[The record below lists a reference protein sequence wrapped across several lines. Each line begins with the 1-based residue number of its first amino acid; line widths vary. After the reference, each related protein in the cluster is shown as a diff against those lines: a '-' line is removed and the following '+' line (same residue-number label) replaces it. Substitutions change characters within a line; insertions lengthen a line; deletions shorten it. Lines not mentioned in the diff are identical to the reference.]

1 MSNPSQHNTRSNKQ
15 QNEEDAE
22 AGSVLSHVKVPP
34 PTDTLVLLTQ
44 AFTSLLVSTEE
55 RRKEEKER
63 RKFEDARLR
72 QWEST
77 EKDRQARLEYL
88 ETANAGREGAA
99 REAQAM
105 VAATRESSAPSRPI
119 LLEETKHPSD
129 ATQIG

>member
-1 MSNPSQHNTRSNKQ
+1 MRKML
-15 QNEEDAE
+15 E
-22 AGSVLSHVKVPP
+22 AGSVLSPVKVPP

-44 AFTSLLVSTEE
+44 ALTSLLVTTDE

-63 RKFEDARLR
+63 REFEDARLR

-105 VAATRESSAPSRPI
+105 VAETREAQRQADLPPGRNKASFRRYPNWMTRP
-119 LLEETKHPSD
+119 
-129 ATQIG
+129 TQRRSWQHLKQP